1 MASPADVYKQVQ
13 TLTADLVGISLC
25 NNQNYPSMESYPG
38 GYVKISFANTD
49 NLSVVLK
56 NRPYAEIYHEL
67 NRDNAYN
74 LRMVD
79 GALIQMMY
87 RFQDGEIV
95 AHRLAFFPS
104 PDLLEFQNN
113 AEIYELDEIYADIV
127 MKNIVA
133 APLRFDFDS
142 SDDVFQEIH
151 HPRSHLTI
159 GQYLNCRIPVSSP
172 ITPFAFLDFI
182 LRSFYNTAHRRFCTE
197 LTAFGERFSRS
208 ITINECAILYIQSG
222 PHADLAT

>member
-1 MASPADVYKQVQ
+1 MVTPADILKQVQ
-13 TLTADLVGISLC
+13 MLTADLIGISLC
-25 NNQNYPSMESYPG
+25 NNQNFPSIETLPNG
-38 GYVKISFANTD
+38 QKEVSFANTS
-49 NLSVVLK
+49 NLSIVLK

-87 RFQDGEIV
+87 RFQRDEIV

-113 AEIYELDEIYADIV
+113 SEIYEEDDIYADII
-127 MKNIVA
+127 MKNIVST
-133 APLRFDFDS
+133 PIRFDFDS
-142 SDDVFQEIH
+142 SDEVFQEIH

-159 GQYLNCRIPVSSP
+159 GQYLNCRIPVASP
-172 ITPFAFLDFI
+172 ITPFIFLDFI
-182 LRSFYNTAHRRFCTE
+182 LRNFYNTAHRKFCKE
-197 LTAFGERFSRS
+197 LTKFDHSFQPT
-208 ITINECAILYIQSG
+208 ITENECTLLHLRAG
-222 PHADLAT
+222 T